1 MARLSRAEGEVLLD
15 RFRRHLKDH
24 GQPVTRPR
32 QQIARVVLLS
42 DEHLSVEQIRRQLL
56 AAGASVGLATIY
68 RTLEL
73 LVESGLVRAHD
84 FGQGYRRYE
93 PNPPQ
98 PSHHHLI
105 CLRCGRVEEFQH
117 ERLERML
124 PIIAD
129 EHGYEAERHRLELY
143 GTCRDCRRRAF
154 G

>member
-1 MARLSRAEGEVLLD
+1 MRTNGRPPILIVHASGTNRDGEAARACELAGGAPEIV
-15 RFRRHLKDH
+15 H
-24 GQPVTRPR
+24 
-32 QQIARVVLLS
+32 IN
-42 DEHLSVEQIRRQLL
+42 QL
-56 AAGASVGLATIY
+56 
-68 RTLEL
+68 R
-73 LVESGLVRAHD
+73 
-84 FGQGYRRYE
+84 QGYRRFE

-129 EHGYEAERHRLELY
+129 EHGFKAERHRLELY
-143 GTCRDCRRRAF
+143 GTCRECQRRAF